1 MMIQGVNEE
10 ESMARRFES
19 SEGGT
24 GARCSDGGRNRYR
37 RWRPCCGRR
46 TMELGWL
53 TSLKAEPLGWLQRK
67 SNENVFGSQREAGL
81 KGLDLFFLQ
90 IVIKA
95 LSSKSKVLNIFKS
108 TFKRNLD

>member
-81 KGLDLFFLQ
+81 KGLDLFFFRL
-90 IVIKA
+90 
-95 LSSKSKVLNIFKS
+95 
-108 TFKRNLD
+108 